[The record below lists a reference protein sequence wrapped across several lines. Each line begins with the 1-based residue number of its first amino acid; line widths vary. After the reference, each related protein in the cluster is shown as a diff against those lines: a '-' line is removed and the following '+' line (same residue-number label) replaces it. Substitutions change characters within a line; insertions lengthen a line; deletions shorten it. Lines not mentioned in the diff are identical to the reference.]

1 MARANECGPKSVA
14 CSVTTSRA
22 AYFFTFFG
30 SQIFFFFEVTKP
42 HSLQRQSPGLA
53 GRIGFPF

>member
-1 MARANECGPKSVA
+1 MMRANDRGPVIVA
-14 CSVTTSRA
+14 CIVTTSWRD
-22 AYFFTFFG
+22 YFFTFFG